1 MLYDGPGSL
10 REGCRRKQPLW
21 IVFEVSGTIALSTY
35 CRVSSFKTV
44 DGRGQHIKITGK
56 GLQLKDCE
64 HVIVCNLEL
73 DGGRG
78 HDVDGIQMKPNT
90 KHVWVDRCSISDFD
104 DGCID
109 ITRRSSDITVSRCHF
124 TRHDKTMLI
133 GADPKHVEDRC
144 IRVTIH
150 HCFFDGTR
158 QRHPRLRFGKVHL
171 YNNYTRG
178 WGLYAVCASVEAQ
191 ILSQCCIYEAGNKRT
206 AFEYYTEKAADKE
219 VEASGSIRSEGDLF
233 LRGAEGHQRNPGSVF
248 QAETF
253 YSNWTLERPSE
264 ELMKKISSIAGW
276 QNICR
281 PPEAVSVHTS

>member
-1 MLYDGPGSL
+1 MWQTLGYSPKDCQLGEMPVSACQSASGKPLIFSKYLLICGQNTKHFLSHGPQSGLACFQSEPDLMKTSIHIGGFSKGFVSLTENLVPKLCFALESIVIAKQECNLSLMVISFVGTLVICPDDGPGSL

-109 ITRRSSDITVSRCHF
+109 ITRRSSDITVSR
-124 TRHDKTMLI
+124 
-133 GADPKHVEDRC
+133 
-144 IRVTIH
+144 
-150 HCFFDGTR
+150 
-158 QRHPRLRFGKVHL
+158 
-171 YNNYTRG
+171 
-178 WGLYAVCASVEAQ
+178 
-191 ILSQCCIYEAGNKRT
+191 
-206 AFEYYTEKAADKE
+206 
-219 VEASGSIRSEGDLF
+219 
-233 LRGAEGHQRNPGSVF
+233 
-248 QAETF
+248 
-253 YSNWTLERPSE
+253 
-264 ELMKKISSIAGW
+264 
-276 QNICR
+276 
-281 PPEAVSVHTS
+281 